1 MKYGFITFRSVT
13 GAQRGERVMQRAGV
27 DCTLQRTPKW
37 MAERGC
43 SYCLRLRQRD
53 LEMAETLLRGANVP
67 VSKVYGQWEE
77 EWR

>member
-13 GAQRGERVMQRAGV
+13 VAQRGERVMQRAGV

-53 LEMAETLLRGANVP
+53 LEMAETLLRDANVP